1 LTSSPLQDSI
11 HKQPILPTSFPFK
24 LPKKKSQFPKTLQLI
39 QIKMSF
45 LIEFRQIAPRIAA
58 RTSFAPRALSTSPTF
73 RKIVPEAVKNATKTV
88 DRAVS
93 DKLVD
98 GIEIGRMF
106 ALLFPPFCIL
116 MGDGG

>member
-1 LTSSPLQDSI
+1 
-11 HKQPILPTSFPFK
+11 
-24 LPKKKSQFPKTLQLI
+24 
-39 QIKMSF
+39 MSF

-58 RTSFAPRALSTSPTF
+58 RTSFAPRAFSTSPTF

-106 ALLFPPFCIL
+106 PSSSSFHSRFLHFGFVGMECVFFF
-116 MGDGG
+116 GRC

>member
-1 LTSSPLQDSI
+1 
-11 HKQPILPTSFPFK
+11 
-24 LPKKKSQFPKTLQLI
+24 
-39 QIKMSF
+39 MSF

-58 RTSFAPRALSTSPTF
+58 RSYTSFTLAPRAFSTSPTF

-98 GIEIGRMF
+98 GIEIGRMLGGGGGGGGV
-106 ALLFPPFCIL
+106 LL
-116 MGDGG
+116 

>member
-1 LTSSPLQDSI
+1 
-11 HKQPILPTSFPFK
+11 
-24 LPKKKSQFPKTLQLI
+24 
-39 QIKMSF
+39 MSF

-58 RTSFAPRALSTSPTF
+58 RTSFTPLAPRAFSTSPTF

-106 ALLFPPFCIL
+106 TLFPHSCIL